1 MIVHNWAS
9 TIILILMI
17 DTQMCMGIN
26 KWFTGKGVGYDPEA
40 KAETGNEW
48 LVRFV
53 PTNHFLVDI
62 TKSTIF
68 WLILF
73 SNQPYFG

>member
-1 MIVHNWAS
+1 
-9 TIILILMI
+9 
-17 DTQMCMGIN
+17 MGIN

-53 PTNHFLVDI
+53 PTNPFLVDI

-73 SNQPYFG
+73 

>member
-26 KWFTGKGVGYDPEA
+26 NNNINNYLHS
-40 KAETGNEW
+40 NEMQMSI
-48 LVRFV
+48 VYG
-53 PTNHFLVDI
+53 H
-62 TKSTIF
+62 
-68 WLILF
+68 
-73 SNQPYFG
+73 